1 MCPITATLS
10 PKVPYLG
17 LSYEFKKITV
27 FSEWLGLSDVGTH
40 NFVLTVRSGKNKSI
54 HKTYSL
60 KFVFN
65 FGDPCPNTQ
74 IFKPLIKP
82 MKFSVGSK
90 APVI

>member
-1 MCPITATLS
+1 VCPITATLS
-10 PKVPYLG
+10 PKVPFVG
-17 LSYEFKKITV
+17 ISYDFMKITV

-40 NFVLTVRSGKNKSI
+40 NFVLTVSSGKNKSM

-65 FGDPCPNTQ
+65 FGDPCPKTE
-74 IFKPLIKP
+74 IVKPLIKP
-82 MKFSVGSK
+82 MTFSVGSK